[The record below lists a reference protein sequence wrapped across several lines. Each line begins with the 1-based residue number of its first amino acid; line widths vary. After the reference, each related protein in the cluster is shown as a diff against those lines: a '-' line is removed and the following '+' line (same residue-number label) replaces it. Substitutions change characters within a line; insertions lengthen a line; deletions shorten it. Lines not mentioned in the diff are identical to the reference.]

1 MLLGINCQ
9 KKRGE
14 RVNITSIQ
22 QLIGWLI
29 LLVFSVVLF
38 LNLGFAKD
46 KAERKK
52 ALLNILLFSA
62 GTLSGAFYF

>member
-1 MLLGINCQ
+1 M
-9 KKRGE
+9 
-14 RVNITSIQ
+14 NITSIQ

-29 LLVFSVVLF
+29 LLVFSIVLF

-52 ALLNILLFSA
+52 ALLNILLFGA
-62 GTLSGAFYF
+62 GVLSGAFYF